1 MNTFNKIKKKVVLE
15 PIKIFLPLSET
26 LIYISSGNYNLFLL
40 LLKLG
45 IRKFI
50 QTEYSLYEE
59 IVYLDILPALKKIS
73 SHYKCSLF
81 FAIFLC

>member
-73 SHYKCSLF
+73 SL
-81 FAIFLC
+81 